1 MGATFSS
8 TNIEPQVSEAVVIGA
23 GPAGLCSALA
33 LARSGIA
40 TTIVDPGQVL
50 ARGAGDQ
57 RTAALFAGSIDF
69 LRNLGVWGELEKVAA
84 PIAGI
89 RIVDGLGGLLKS
101 PEVTFTGKELGLD
114 QLGYNVPHQPLVA
127 ALTRAA
133 GEVGPLLRIAR
144 GAAVSSAEAGASGVT
159 LALSDGAELFCRL
172 AVAADGRRSVT
183 RVASGIGVR
192 TWTYPQSAI
201 ACSFEHRRGHGG
213 WSTELHRPSGPCT
226 TVPLPGN
233 ASSLVWVERPDEA
246 ERLAKLDESAFRAA
260 LEGVLQ
266 GLLGSIGRIGP
277 RGSFPLAGLQADELA
292 RNRIALVGEAAHV
305 LPPIGAQG
313 LNLGL
318 RDAATLADC
327 VADAAGGDIGAP
339 AVLSAY
345 TSARA
350 ADVASRIFGI
360 DIFNR
365 SLLSRS
371 APVQLARGVGLHAL
385 RALGP
390 VRRALMREGLDPHGA
405 RPGWMSPGGRPGR
418 GAGSSR
424 RQ

>member
-1 MGATFSS
+1 MDLPNNS
-8 TNIEPQVSEAVVIGA
+8 TSLLSQRPEAVVVGA
-23 GPAGLCSALA
+23 GPAGLACALA
-33 LARSGIA
+33 LAKSGVG
-40 TTIVDPGQVL
+40 TTIVDPGQAVTKGP
-50 ARGAGDQ
+50 ADQ

-69 LRNLGVWGELEKVAA
+69 LRNLGVWGDLEKVTA
-84 PIAGI
+84 PITGI
-89 RIVDGLGGLLKS
+89 RIVDSLGGLLRS
-101 PEVTFTGKELGLD
+101 PELSFTGRELGLD
-114 QLGYNVPHQPLVA
+114 QLGFNVPHQPLVA
-127 ALTRAA
+127 ALMRAA
-133 GEVGPLLRIAR
+133 GEIGPGLQIAR
-144 GAAVSSAEAGASGVT
+144 GAAVAAAESSATGVT
-159 LALSDGAELFCRL
+159 LTLTDGTVLSCRL

-183 RVASGIGVR
+183 RAASGIDVR

-201 ACSFEHRRGHGG
+201 ACSFEHRRSHGG
-213 WSTELHRPSGPCT
+213 WSTELHRPNGPCT

-246 ERLAKLDESAFRAA
+246 ERLTKLDESGFRAA

-277 RGSFPLAGLQADELA
+277 RGSFPLVGLQAEALA
-292 RNRIALVGEAAHV
+292 RSRIALVGEAAHV

-318 RDAATLADC
+318 RDAASLADC
-327 VADAAGGDIGAP
+327 AADAIAAGQDIGGP
-339 AVLSAY
+339 ELLSSY
-345 TSARA
+345 TAARE

-371 APVQLARGVGLHAL
+371 PPVHLARGVGLHAL

-390 VRRALMREGLDPHGA
+390 LRRALMREGLDPRGA
-405 RPGWMSPGGRPGR
+405 RPGWMSAGGRQ
-418 GAGSSR
+418 GA
-424 RQ
+424 